1 MLAKLS
7 ERLVRVAVTD
17 LPNHKFVIVSPTCKC
32 RLVVRTPPEA
42 ANLLSM
48 SKELLDCLRCA
59 NVSYEYCFVFAAASD
74 KRI

>member
-17 LPNHKFVIVSPTCKC
+17 LPNHKFVIVSSTCK
-32 RLVVRTPPEA
+32 RSLVVRTPPEA

-48 SKELLDCLRCA
+48 SEELLDGLRGA
-59 NVSYEYCFVFAAASD
+59 NISYEYCFVFTTAGN
-74 KRI
+74 